1 MAYVSKIKDTNNNI
15 LDIKSKITAAI
26 PYGECDETSTAT
38 VFTATVD
45 GITELYDG
53 VCVLLS
59 NPVVNSSGNYTIN
72 INGLGAKAVW
82 NSKTGSRSSTLFSK
96 NMTMLLV
103 YSSTLNT
110 EGAWIGYAG
119 YYADNTDTIGYYLRH
134 SYAVLPVSDTA
145 RYYKMYFTS
154 ADRTQ
159 WVPASINS
167 TNNTTTARAV
177 NQRPIDP
184 FGEIVYTS
192 ASTNFKQ
199 GTNLTVSSAWLQY
212 RFSLGYSF
220 NVNGGTL
227 ALTTKT
233 PIYLKCAPQADGS
246 AIMDDTTPCVQT
258 LPSTA
263 DGKIYIYLG
272 IADSATT
279 IELAYKHPVYYHD
292 GTQIRLWTGVA
303 VASQVYVD
311 NAINNLPSPM
321 VFKGTLGTDGTIT
334 SLPTASSINTGYTY
348 KVITAG
354 TYDSKAA
361 DVGDIFI
368 SDGSTWDLVPSG
380 DDISSVIVTK
390 VQTSGT
396 KIATITVDST
406 STDLYAPTPPSAA
419 TDNPVMDGTAAVG
432 TSSKYAKED
441 HVHPTDTS
449 RQATLVSGTN
459 IKTINGTSL
468 LGSGDIEIQSYW
480 HYNSSNDTIELVFPQ

>member
-15 LDIKSKITAAI
+15 LDIKSKITSAI
-26 PYGECDETSTAT
+26 PYGECDSTSTAT
-38 VFTATVD
+38 AFTATVD
-45 GITELYDG
+45 GITALYDG
-53 VCVLLS
+53 VCCLLS
-59 NPVVNSSGNYTIN
+59 NPVVNSTTNYTVN

-82 NSKTGSRSSTLFSK
+82 NSQTGSRSLTLFTK
-96 NMTMLLV
+96 NITMLLV

-110 EGAWIGYAG
+110 EGAWIGYVG
-119 YYADNTDTIGYYLRH
+119 YYQNNTDTVGYYLRH

-167 TNNTTTARAV
+167 TNNATAARAV

-192 ASTNFKQ
+192 ASTNYTQ
-199 GTNLTVSSAWLQY
+199 GTNLAVASAWLQY

-227 ALTTKT
+227 ALTTKI
-233 PIYLKCAPQADGS
+233 PVYLKCAPQADGS
-246 AIMDDTTPCVQT
+246 AIIDDTTPCVQT

-279 IELAYKHPVYYHD
+279 IELAYKHPVYYYD

-303 VASQVYVD
+303 VASQAYVD
-311 NAINNLPSPM
+311 IAISNLPSPM
-321 VFKGTLGTDGTIT
+321 VFKGTLGTNGTT
-334 SLPTASSINTGYTY
+334 TALPNASTANTGFTY

-354 TYDSKAA
+354 TYASQAA
-361 DVGDIFI
+361 DIGDMFI
-368 SDGSTWDLVPSG
+368 SNGSTWELVPSG

-390 VQTSGT
+390 IQTSGT

-406 STDLYAPTPPSAA
+406 STDIYAPTPPSAA
-419 TDNPVMDGTAAVG
+419 TANPVMDGTAAIG

-459 IKTINGTSL
+459 IKTINSTSL
-468 LGSGDIEIQSYW
+468 LGSGNIDIHEYW
-480 HYNSSNDTIELVFPQ
+480 